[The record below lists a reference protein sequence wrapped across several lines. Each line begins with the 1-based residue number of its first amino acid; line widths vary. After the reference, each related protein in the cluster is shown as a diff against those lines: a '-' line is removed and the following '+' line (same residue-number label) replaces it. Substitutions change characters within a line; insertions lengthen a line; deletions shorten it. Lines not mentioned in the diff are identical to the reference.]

1 MFSLLTEAHGKEGD
15 IEAYSSI
22 TEVHLTLQYKACPPP
37 CLSSSL
43 LVSSA
48 FLDTI
53 GLVSFHPLNTCMF
66 SISVSRHWDQEK
78 GIELDVL
85 EEGGEEEL
93 ENVHQSFF
101 RQDLGV

>member
-1 MFSLLTEAHGKEGD
+1 MCVFSFDTEAHGKEAD

-22 TEVHLTLQYKACPPP
+22 TEVHPTLQYKVCPPP

-53 GLVSFHPLNTCMF
+53 GLVSFHPLSACMF
-66 SISVSRHWDQEK
+66 SISESRHWDQERR
-78 GIELDVL
+78 IELDVS
-85 EEGGEEEL
+85 EEEEEEI
-93 ENVHQSFF
+93 EN
-101 RQDLGV
+101 GEW